1 VSFDPNQNDRESGIL
16 AESDGSGASAS
27 SDELAEEI
35 EGALKE
41 EAQQAHTVRV
51 GSGG

>member
-1 VSFDPNQNDRESGIL
+1 MSFDPNQSDTEPGIL
-16 AESDGSGASAS
+16 AELDGSGVSAS

-35 EGALKE
+35 EGAPSE
-41 EAQQAHTVRV
+41 EAAQARTVRV